1 MPALYC
7 DGADLRERG
16 PHEREGARGA
26 AFHDRR
32 SRGTAPGRPPR
43 RSPARFARSRLRPRP
58 ARRRRARVRA
68 ARPLRPAADR
78 RAPRPG
84 SRLRKHG
91 RRADRGEAGGRGM
104 ATAAIVL
111 GIIGCVCGV
120 LALVVAV
127 VQFSGPRG
135 F

>member
-1 MPALYC
+1 MEPLFMT
-7 DGADLRERG
+7 ADHG
-16 PHEREGARGA
+16 V
-26 AFHDRR
+26 
-32 SRGTAPGRPPR
+32 RP
-43 RSPARFARSRLRPRP
+43 
-58 ARRRRARVRA
+58 RA
-68 ARPLRPAADR
+68 ARPAAARPASPEA
-78 RAPRPG
+78 ASGPG
-84 SRLRKHG
+84 RLAVAALVCGLLGLCVLPLIGALLALGLGSAAG